1 MILSNIGKCLK
12 IKKLFSQNNFI
23 KTNRMFKLA
32 KTLENFILNTI
43 VKRVVKIKK

>member
-1 MILSNIGKCLK
+1 MLK
-12 IKKLFSQNNFI
+12 KKKNYFHKKISI

-32 KTLENFILNTI
+32 KTTLENFILNTI